1 MESYSTESSK
11 SSAWRGLNT
20 AVLTLSAF
28 ALELQGK
35 KKKKKRKRKELL
47 WFTDNTS
54 VVSVVHNGSRAVE
67 LQSPVLSIF
76 SLLRHFR
83 CFL

>member
-1 MESYSTESSK
+1 MESYRTESSK

-35 KKKKKRKRKELL
+35 KRKKKKRKELL

>member
-1 MESYSTESSK
+1 MESYSAESSK

-28 ALELQGK
+28 ALEFQGK
-35 KKKKKRKRKELL
+35 KKKEKKRKELL
-47 WFTDNTS
+47 RFTDNTS